1 MLYLLKSKIP
11 TKISISETRLNTSC
25 GWFYL
30 VANSNSGGWVRVA
43 ADSVLRLTRVPATGY
58 ELRLTLS
65 HGRLEFWRLDTTYS
79 WHHPTADSSSGGWIR
94 LKADSIL
101 RLDSSF
107 GGLVRVAADSIL
119 RLTRVLYFN
128 ISSKFKDLFCKIHH
142 FYGLFSTDWFQL
154 PLIEALAATS
164 RSSKKLQDS
173 SCNWSSCSGWLEL
186 RRLIRDLRPIDYLEN
201 FDPNTP
207 WYFLIHTDVS
217 SNRCWQQLKLMVP
230 KMKNK
235 YLEKHLVQVVYEK
248 VNQKCYPDILRKM
261 SN

>member
-1 MLYLLKSKIP
+1 M
-11 TKISISETRLNTSC
+11 
-25 GWFYL
+25 
-30 VANSNSGGWVRVA
+30 A
-43 ADSVLRLTRVPATGY
+43 GY
-58 ELRLTLS
+58 ELQLTPS
-65 HGRLEFWRLDTTYS
+65 YGWLESRQLDTSYG
-79 WHHPTADSSSGGWIR
+79 WLRPTAGLSSGGWIR
-94 LKADSIL
+94 LTADTIL
-101 RLDSSF
+101 RLTRVLTVRYDLRLIPSCGSI
-107 GGLVRVAADSIL
+107 RVAADSIL

-154 PLIEALAATS
+154 LLIQALAATS
-164 RSSKKLQDS
+164 RSLKKLQDS

-186 RRLIRDLRPIDYLEN
+186 RRLIRDLRPIDYLEI

-230 KMKNK
+230 KMKNE
-235 YLEKHLVQVVYEK
+235 YLENHLVQVVYK
-248 VNQKCYPDILRKM
+248 KYNQKCCPDILRKM

>member
-30 VANSNSGGWVRVA
+30 VANSNSGGWIRVA

-101 RLDSSF
+101 RL
-107 GGLVRVAADSIL
+107 
-119 RLTRVLYFN
+119 TRVPAVRYDWQLILSCGWLEFYTLIYQVNLRTYSAKYIIFMVCFLLTDF
-128 ISSKFKDLFCKIHH
+128 SYHWSRLWLLLQEARKSFKI
-142 FYGLFSTDWFQL
+142 
-154 PLIEALAATS
+154 LAATDLVAAADWSYDGWFETCDQSTTS
-164 RSSKKLQDS
+164 RILTPIPPDIFLSTQMLVVIVVDS
-173 SCNWSSCSGWLEL
+173 S
-186 RRLIRDLRPIDYLEN
+186 
-201 FDPNTP
+201 
-207 WYFLIHTDVS
+207 
-217 SNRCWQQLKLMVP
+217 
-230 KMKNK
+230 
-235 YLEKHLVQVVYEK
+235 
-248 VNQKCYPDILRKM
+248 
-261 SN
+261 